1 MGQIRKLRFE
11 AHLIENCT
19 EFCPDKAVDEQVD
32 GRIDDEEYVR
42 EEPGNDDDDDGI
54 AADEMKM
61 K

>member
-1 MGQIRKLRFE
+1 MKTIRFE
-11 AHLIENCT
+11 AHLIENRA
-19 EFCPDKAVDEQVD
+19 EFCPDKAVYQEVD